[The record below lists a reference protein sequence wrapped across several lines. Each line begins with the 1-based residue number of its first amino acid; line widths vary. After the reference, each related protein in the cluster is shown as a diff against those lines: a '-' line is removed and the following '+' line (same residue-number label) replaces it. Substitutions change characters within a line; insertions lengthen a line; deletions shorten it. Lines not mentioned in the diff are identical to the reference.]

1 MKKKYL
7 IIVSFVV
14 VLLGLIISYFIV
26 SNRSGEEK
34 NTKLENKANFSDV
47 ELSTSTFTVGDNN
60 TDLEV
65 LINNS
70 RDEKVTIH
78 EVEITFYDDKKK
90 IIASKNEKIDTT
102 ISANES
108 NRVHIVFDERF
119 VDVADISFKILNQ
132 NNFIP
137 NSW

>member
-1 MKKKYL
+1 M
-7 IIVSFVV
+7 
-14 VLLGLIISYFIV
+14 
-26 SNRSGEEK
+26 
-34 NTKLENKANFSDV
+34 
-47 ELSTSTFTVGDNN
+47 
-60 TDLEV
+60 EV

-119 VDVADISFKILNQ
+119 VDVADISFKILN
-132 NNFIP
+132 
-137 NSW
+137 

>member
-14 VLLGLIISYFIV
+14 ILLGLIISYFIV

-78 EVEITFYDDKKK
+78 EVEITFYDGKKK
-90 IIASKNEKIDTT
+90 IIASKHEKIDTT

-119 VDVADISFKILNQ
+119 VDVADIQYKILN
-132 NNFIP
+132 
-137 NSW
+137 

>member
-119 VDVADISFKILNQ
+119 VDVADISFKILN
-132 NNFIP
+132 
-137 NSW
+137 